1 MDWASEGEIS
11 AGDEGWREVQ
21 ETDRRWRI
29 LRSCRWTESVVKA
42 APVQNGVPMN
52 MKLGV
57 LNGGK
62 Q

>member
-1 MDWASEGEIS
+1 MQVMKDGGRCE
-11 AGDEGWREVQ
+11 
-21 ETDRRWRI
+21 RRIGVGMTLRI
-29 LRSCRWTESVVKA
+29 LRSCRRTESVVKA

-52 MKLGV
+52 TKLGV